1 MYKTTNTHWDLLVH
15 TAATTTNTTTT
26 ADAFNV
32 VGNMREIETANEHT
46 AKLHW
51 HNEERESEHN

>member
-1 MYKTTNTHWDLLVH
+1 MYKTTKTHWYLLVH
-15 TAATTTNTTTT
+15 TATTTNTTT
-26 ADAFNV
+26 DAFNV